1 MKTPKAKKLPSGSW
15 YVRVRIDGKDISIT
29 RSTEK
34 EAVAEAMAIKAGIK
48 EASITRRKSLKQAI
62 DNYISARQNI
72 LSPSTIRGYR
82 AIQRLRFQ
90 GMMNRDVFTTTQE
103 QWQRAVNAE
112 AKVISAKTL
121 TNSWRFISSV
131 ICEETGKKLNIR
143 LPQVVPAMRPWLTAE
158 QIPQFLE
165 AVKGDPIEIPALLAL
180 SSLRRS
186 ELLNLRWGRM

>member
-121 TNSWRFISSV
+121 TNSWRFICV
-131 ICEETGKKLNIR
+131 GHL
-143 LPQVVPAMRPWLTAE
+143 
-158 QIPQFLE
+158 
-165 AVKGDPIEIPALLAL
+165 
-180 SSLRRS
+180 
-186 ELLNLRWGRM
+186 

>member
-34 EAVAEAMAIKAGIK
+34 EAIAEAMAIKAGIK
-48 EASITRRKSLKQAI
+48 EASSTRRKSLKQAI
-62 DNYISARQNI
+62 DSYISARQNI

-131 ICEETGKKLNIR
+131 ICEETGKILPVQLDKGERGVIR
-143 LPQVVPAMRPWLTAE
+143 YLRQRGVVGA
-158 QIPQFLE
+158 
-165 AVKGDPIEIPALLAL
+165 
-180 SSLRRS
+180 LRRAAWF
-186 ELLNLRWGRM
+186 NIMGVRPGRA